1 MSRSAN
7 RKMALV
13 VSLCFSGAIMQ
24 ALALDTAAN
33 DQDSKRIQ
41 GKWSIS
47 SAELAGDPLPAELF
61 KKMTLIL
68 EKDKYTLKSASPD
81 DIGTTS
87 IDDSKQPRQLDIKGI
102 EGPNKGK
109 TMLAI
114 YELEGDTLK
123 VCYDL
128 EGKSRPMEFKTEKG
142 SKQFLAVYKRVKE

>member
-102 EGPNKGK
+102 EGPNK
-109 TMLAI
+109 
-114 YELEGDTLK
+114 